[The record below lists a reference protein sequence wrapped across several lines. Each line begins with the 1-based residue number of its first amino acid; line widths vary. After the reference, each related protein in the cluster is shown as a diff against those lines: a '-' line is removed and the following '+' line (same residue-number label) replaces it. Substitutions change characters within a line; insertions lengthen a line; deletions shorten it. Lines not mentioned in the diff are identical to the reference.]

1 MNFKSLYLIGLS
13 TVAGSL
19 WSQQA
24 SDALFDKKLRPNAPQ
39 MNRFSPDESSFLN
52 VKNAGDA
59 WFIYRSS
66 IQTGDSLDLVFNS
79 ANYQAQFPESW
90 KGKMPRETFELSE
103 DGRFLIVQYA
113 SEAIYR
119 HSRSVLCFVVDL
131 KQEKLTLIP
140 SRLRYP
146 TLDPTGTRL
155 AYVKDNNL
163 CIFDLAQQSETLVT
177 QDGAFNRIINGAVD
191 WVYEEEFSMSQG
203 FAWSPSGR
211 YISFYRFDESAVRQF
226 GMDEYHKSS
235 YPDRTEWKY
244 PKAGEDNAQVQ
255 IGLFDTKTSQTHFPA
270 LGSENDQYLPRMQWG
285 ASDELLSVQRLN
297 RWQNH
302 WELLGIDPG
311 NPQQIRL
318 LTEEHDE
325 AYVDI
330 HDNLYFL
337 PHIDGKASQ
346 QLIYSSEKSGYHHLY
361 LLNYQTGKEQALT
374 FGMSE
379 VGRVMAYNAE
389 RNELF
394 YTSIDNALE
403 DVLMAVSLP
412 AKKGQYVAGKTRLV
426 SHFSYQWT
434 GSSIE
439 RQYANEGSEP
449 NRGSHY
455 ISMGPKGRYYY
466 DGFSNLSET
475 PIYAWSLNSV
485 DGSFVKELEHN
496 DTWTQAMIQWG
507 LGRVAF
513 DQVPGAD
520 GTPLNR
526 YTIYPPEFDPSQQYP
541 VLMFCYGGPGANTV
555 KNAYGSRNFLWHQYL
570 AKQGYIVSSTDNRGT
585 GRRGAAFKKSTY
597 LKLGELECKDQT
609 AVAEWWKAQSY
620 VNPERIGIWG
630 WSFGGYLSS
639 LCLSK
644 SPETFS
650 MAIAVAPVTHWKY
663 YDNIYTERYLRRP
676 MDNPD
681 GYEQNS
687 PLNFAHQITGK
698 YLIVHGT
705 ADDNVH
711 FQNSVEMV
719 NALIAGGI
727 DFDSEYYP
735 NRNHSIGDATASKHL
750 FNRLTAFVLENL

>member
-1 MNFKSLYLIGLS
+1 MRKTILLALS
-13 TVAGSL
+13 SSFILGSA
-19 WSQQA
+19 WSQSA
-24 SDALFDKKLRPNAPQ
+24 SDIFSAAFRPEMPRIQ
-39 MNRFSPDESSFLN
+39 RFSPDGRSFINTHKRDDQWSLSLSDIRSGDSTGLLFESSEFASQASHWNEKLPM
-52 VKNAGDA
+52 GS
-59 WFIYRSS
+59 F
-66 IQTGDSLDLVFNS
+66 DLT
-79 ANYQAQFPESW
+79 A
-90 KGKMPRETFELSE
+90 
-103 DGRFLIVQYA
+103 DGRFLVVSYA

-119 HSRSVLCFVVDL
+119 HSRSVMCYVIDL
-131 KQEKLTLIP
+131 QKKTLTPIP

-146 TLDPTGTRL
+146 TLNPQGTQL

-163 CIFDLAQQSETLVT
+163 CIFDLESKSETLVT
-177 QDGAFNRIINGAVD
+177 EDGETNYIINGAVD

-203 FAWSPSGR
+203 FAWSPSGQ
-211 YISFYRFDESAVRQF
+211 YIAFYRFDESEVQQF
-226 GMDEYHKSS
+226 GMDEYNKEV
-235 YPDRTEWKY
+235 YPDREVWKY
-244 PKAGEDNAQVQ
+244 PKAGEDNAEVKVGIYNVQ
-255 IGLFDTKTSQTHFPA
+255 NGEIAFPE
-270 LGSENDQYLPRMQWG
+270 LGHENDQYLPRIQWSL
-285 ASDELLSVQRLN
+285 SDDLLTVQRLN

-302 WELLGIDPG
+302 WELLGI
-311 NPQQIRL
+311 NPKQTTKVSVL
-318 LTEEHDE
+318 LEEQDE

-330 HDNLYFL
+330 QDNLFFL
-337 PHIDGKASQ
+337 PHLNGEPCH
-346 QLIYSSEKSGYHHLY
+346 QLIYASEKGGFNQLY
-361 LLNYQTGKEQALT
+361 LLNYLSGKESALT

-379 VGRVMAYNAE
+379 VLAVKEWNEE
-389 RNELF
+389 RRELL
-394 YTSIDNALE
+394 YTIADNALE
-403 DVLMAVSLP
+403 DDLMAVNLG
-412 AKKGQYVAGKTRLV
+412 AKKGQYLPGKTRLV
-426 SHFSYQWT
+426 TCFNYTHVTNNQSLRAQ
-434 GSSIE
+434 
-439 RQYANEGSEP
+439 QEGNSFAGT
-449 NRGSHY
+449 GSHY
-455 ISMGPKGRYYY
+455 CMVGPKGHFYY
-466 DGFSNLSET
+466 DGFSNLSHN
-475 PIYAWSLNSV
+475 PVYAWSLNSI
-485 DGSFVKELEHN
+485 DGSFHQDLELN
-496 DTWTQAMIQWG
+496 SKWTAAVQDWG
-507 LGRVAF
+507 LGSVKF

-526 YTIYPPEFDPSQQYP
+526 YTIYPPEFDSTQQYP

-585 GRRGAAFKKSTY
+585 GRRGSAFKKSTY
-597 LKLGELECKDQT
+597 LKLGDLECKDQT
-609 AVAEWWKAQSY
+609 AVAEWWRTQSY

-676 MDNPD
+676 IDNPD

-735 NRNHSIGDATASKHL
+735 NRNHGISDPAAQKHL

>member
-1 MNFKSLYLIGLS
+1 MRKNLLLALS
-13 TVAGSL
+13 SSFILGSV
-19 WSQQA
+19 WSQSASDIFSAAFRPEMPRIQRFGPDGRSFINTHKNDDQWSLSLSDIQSGDSTGLLFESSEFASQA
-24 SDALFDKKLRPNAPQ
+24 SKWNGKLPMGSFDLTA
-39 MNRFSPDESSFLN
+39 
-52 VKNAGDA
+52 
-59 WFIYRSS
+59 
-66 IQTGDSLDLVFNS
+66 
-79 ANYQAQFPESW
+79 
-90 KGKMPRETFELSE
+90 
-103 DGRFLIVQYA
+103 DGRFLVVSYA

-119 HSRSVLCFVVDL
+119 HSRSVLCYVVDL
-131 KQEKLTLIP
+131 QKKSLTPIP

-146 TLDPTGTRL
+146 TLNPQGTQL

-163 CIFDLAQQSETLVT
+163 CIFDLESKSETLVT
-177 QDGAFNRIINGAVD
+177 EDGETNYIINGAVD

-203 FAWSPSGR
+203 FAWSPSGQ
-211 YISFYRFDESAVRQF
+211 YIAFYRFDESEVQQF
-226 GMDEYHKSS
+226 GMDEYNKEV
-235 YPDRTEWKY
+235 YPDREVWKY
-244 PKAGEDNAQVQ
+244 PKAGEDNAEVKVGIYNVQ
-255 IGLFDTKTSQTHFPA
+255 NGEIAFPE
-270 LGSENDQYLPRMQWG
+270 LGHENDQYLPRIQWSL
-285 ASDELLSVQRLN
+285 SDDLLTVQRLN

-302 WELLGIDPG
+302 WELLGI
-311 NPQQIRL
+311 NPKQTTKVTVL
-318 LTEEHDE
+318 LEEQDE

-330 HDNLYFL
+330 QDNLFFL
-337 PHIDGKASQ
+337 PHLNGEPCH
-346 QLIYSSEKSGYHHLY
+346 QLIYASEKSGYNQLY
-361 LLNYQTGKEQALT
+361 LLNYLSGKESALT

-379 VGRVMAYNAE
+379 VLAVKEWNEE
-389 RNELF
+389 RRELL
-394 YTSIDNALE
+394 YTVADNALE
-403 DVLMAVSLP
+403 DDLMAVNLG
-412 AKKGQYVAGKTRLV
+412 AKKGQYLPGKTRLV
-426 SHFSYQWT
+426 TCFNYT
-434 GSSIE
+434 NM
-439 RQYANEGSEP
+439 ANNESLRAQQEGNSFAGT
-449 NRGSHY
+449 GSHY
-455 ISMGPKGRYYY
+455 CMVGPKGHFYY
-466 DGFSNLSET
+466 DGFSNLSHN
-475 PIYAWSLNSV
+475 PVYAWSLNSI
-485 DGSFVKELEHN
+485 DGSFHRDLELN
-496 DTWTQAMIQWG
+496 SKWTAAVQDWG
-507 LGRVAF
+507 LGSVKF

-526 YTIYPPEFDPSQQYP
+526 YTIYPPEFDSTQQYP

-585 GRRGAAFKKSTY
+585 GRRGSAFKKSTY
-597 LKLGELECKDQT
+597 LKLGDLECKDQT
-609 AVAEWWKAQSY
+609 AVAEWWRAQSY

-644 SPETFS
+644 SPKTFS

-676 MDNPD
+676 IDNLD

-711 FQNSVEMV
+711 FQNSAEMV

-735 NRNHSIGDATASKHL
+735 NRNHGISDPAAQKHL